1 MKLANGRPRLRPI
14 LRTCRLIWTAA
25 RGQTIAWIIIL
36 IVLGVLPVATVIW
49 IRLLVDS
56 LVAGL
61 RAGMSWTAMRPA
73 AEYAGLVFGTALLI
87 ELAQSALEWT
97 RTSQAEL
104 IQDYISACIHRKSVE
119 VDMAFYESPDYYDTL
134 YRARDDAS
142 TRPALLLEHLGSVI
156 QNSITVVLLTL
167 LVARY
172 SPWLIL
178 VMLFSVAPAFF
189 VVAHFNW
196 LQHKWWIE
204 TTTERRWLQYYDQ
217 KFTTSAAAAEMR
229 LFRLGPVFE
238 QAFSGLRMSLR
249 EQRLRLVLRQ
259 SASRMGAALAG
270 LAVVGVALA
279 WMGWH
284 TFHGSTTLG
293 DLTLFYQAIAG
304 GQGLMRGITS
314 SLTQVY
320 GNSLFLGE
328 FFAFLDLKPEVRDPL
343 RAMPGP
349 RDLEEGIAFQNVTFH
364 YPGSERV
371 ALKDFNLAIPAGRI
385 VALVGPNGAGK
396 STLIK
401 LLCRFYDPQGG
412 RITLDGVDI
421 RQFALADLRASLS
434 VLFQTPVA
442 YDASVRDNIAV
453 GDLAAAANGSGIE
466 AAARAAG
473 AHEMISRL
481 PRGYQTL
488 LGKSFAEGTDLS
500 GGEWQRIAM
509 ARAFLRKS
517 PVILLDEPTSF
528 MDSWAELEWFDRLR
542 KLANSRTTLMITHR
556 FTIAMRADWI
566 EVMKDGVIVES
577 GTHDMLIRRDGFY
590 AQSWRDQIEASRT
603 ATPAAV

>member
-1 MKLANGRPRLRPI
+1 MKSANSRPRFRPI
-14 LRTCRLIWTAA
+14 VRTCRLIWTAA
-25 RGQTIAWIIIL
+25 RRQTIAWTIIL
-36 IVLGVLPVATVIW
+36 LVLGVLPVATVVW
-49 IRLLVDS
+49 IKLLVDS
-56 LVAGL
+56 VVAGL
-61 RAGMSWTAMRPA
+61 RAGVSWTAMRPA
-73 AEYAGLVFGTALLI
+73 AEYAGLVFATALLT

-104 IQDYISACIHRKSVE
+104 IQDYISASIHRKSVE
-119 VDMAFYESPDYYDTL
+119 VDMAFYESPEYYDTL
-134 YRARDDAS
+134 YRARDDAN
-142 TRPALLLEHLGSVI
+142 TRPALLLEHLGSVV
-156 QNSITVVLLTL
+156 QNTITVVLLTL

-172 SPWLIL
+172 SPWLIF
-178 VMLFSVAPAFF
+178 VMILSVAPAFF

-196 LQHKWWIE
+196 LQHKWWID

-238 QAFSGLRMSLR
+238 QAFSGLRKSLR

-259 SASRMGAALAG
+259 SASRMGAALIG
-270 LAVVGVALA
+270 LGVVGAALA

-304 GQGLMRGITS
+304 GQGLMRGITA

-328 FFAFLDLKPEVRDPL
+328 FFAFLDLKPQVTNPA
-343 RAMPGP
+343 RAMPRP
-349 RDLEEGIAFQNVTFH
+349 RSLRKGIEFHDVTFH

-371 ALKDFNLAIPAGRI
+371 ALKDFNLSIPAGKI

-401 LLCRFYDPQGG
+401 LLCRFYDPQSG

-421 RQFALADLRASLS
+421 RQFALADLRTTLS
-434 VLFQTPVA
+434 VLFQVPVA
-442 YDASVRDNIAV
+442 YDASVRDNIAT
-453 GDLAAAANGSGIE
+453 GDLVAAEDGSAVE

-473 AHEMISRL
+473 AHEMISKL
-481 PRGYQTL
+481 PRGYSTL
-488 LGKSFAEGTDLS
+488 LGKSFADGTELS

-528 MDSWAELEWFDRLR
+528 MDSWAEVEWFDRLR

-590 AQSWRDQIEASRT
+590 AQSWRDQIEASRA